1 MYEAHEET
9 RRFMDVRNY
18 LSGVVR
24 RRNKQTQG
32 QEKKPLHFAAPE
44 FRVVA
49 VPAQEQS
56 TPCLGEREARVE
68 RGRDMWGACCARR
81 ERPRGRSAA
90 ERGYQFPPS
99 DGDCHTPLPREV
111 RKGND
116 TTRQA
121 CCPNSAAPGA
131 GEAGFQAGR

>member
-49 VPAQEQS
+49 G
-56 TPCLGEREARVE
+56 CLPSNNLRRGLGDARVE
-68 RGRDMWGACCARR
+68 R
-81 ERPRGRSAA
+81 
-90 ERGYQFPPS
+90 
-99 DGDCHTPLPREV
+99 
-111 RKGND
+111 
-116 TTRQA
+116 
-121 CCPNSAAPGA
+121 
-131 GEAGFQAGR
+131 

>member
-68 RGRDMWGACCARR
+68 RGRDMWGACCARC
-81 ERPRGRSAA
+81 ERTGHGATEQRDEFSPLHSITSSAIRSNVSRGI
-90 ERGYQFPPS
+90 
-99 DGDCHTPLPREV
+99 C
-111 RKGND
+111 
-116 TTRQA
+116 
-121 CCPNSAAPGA
+121 
-131 GEAGFQAGR
+131 

>member
-44 FRVVA
+44 SESRVVA
-49 VPAQEQS
+49 GCLPS
-56 TPCLGEREARVE
+56 NNLRRGLGECDARVE
-68 RGRDMWGACCARR
+68 RERDMWGACCAR
-81 ERPRGRSAA
+81 AA
-90 ERGYQFPPS
+90 SGHATTAPPS
-99 DGDCHTPLPREV
+99 RGMKSRRFIFAV
-111 RKGND
+111 IR
-116 TTRQA
+116 
-121 CCPNSAAPGA
+121 
-131 GEAGFQAGR
+131 